1 MGKRRRRTTYLGDGS
16 AEVDVEREGEGLAAS
31 LLADTEG
38 DVLRCAYTIR
48 TVVGHR
54 VIQHSS
60 QRYHETR
67 RCQAPVERSGGG

>member
-38 DVLRCAYTIR
+38 EEL
-48 TVVGHR
+48 
-54 VIQHSS
+54 
-60 QRYHETR
+60 
-67 RCQAPVERSGGG
+67 